1 MPDDV
6 IAPSSTSAARPGTR
20 PGTAPVTP
28 PAAAP
33 VAPRRPTSRTHHGET
48 TTDDYEWLRDKE
60 SPEVVAHLEA
70 ENAWTERELAHLAPL
85 RGRIFEEIK
94 GRTLETD
101 LSVPVR
107 QGDHWYYART
117 VEGHQYPVHARA
129 PIDAT
134 LGSDA
139 PSAWVPPVLEPGVP
153 VPGEQVLLDD
163 NVEADGHDF
172 FSLGSFDVS
181 VDGRL
186 LAYAVD
192 VVGDER
198 YELRVRDL
206 TTGEDLADVVP
217 GTFPGAV
224 FSPDGRYVFYP
235 TVDDAWRPWRV
246 WRHEVGTP
254 ATQDVVVLE
263 EPDER
268 YWVGVGVSRSQR
280 FVQIELGSKITSETW
295 LIDAADPAGE
305 ARVVWPRREGVEYTV
320 EHAVVPSTWL
330 STPEH
335 GVGDG
340 ISPDPVGDPVLGV
353 PTTDVLL
360 VLHNDGAENFE
371 LAVVD
376 VPGATTE
383 AEAAATAATGP
394 AGARVVVP
402 HDPATRLEGVDAF
415 AGHLVLSYRRDALS
429 RVGVIDLSAQTAPR
443 PAGLPTP
450 VRTGGT
456 AAPGEPWH
464 VHEVEFDEPLFTA
477 GLGPNPEW
485 DQPTVRLSSTSFV
498 TPATVY
504 DLRVGTD
511 ELTLLKRQPVLG
523 GYDPADYV
531 QRREWATAEDGTQV
545 PISLVWRRDALGLDA
560 TGTGAEPA
568 PLLLYGYGSYEIS
581 IDPAFSVSRLSL
593 LDRGVV
599 FAVAHVRG
607 GGELGRTWYDDGKM
621 LAKTNTFTDFVAVA
635 RHLVETGWTSPQ
647 QMVAQGGSAGGLLM
661 GAVTNLAPELFAG
674 VLAQVPFVDA
684 LTSILD
690 PSLPLTVVE
699 WDEWGDPLHDP
710 EVYRYMRSYTPY
722 ENVPDDASRFPRILA
737 VTSLNDTRVLYVE
750 PAKWVA
756 RLRAAGAPALLRI
769 EMNAGHGGVSGRY
782 DSWREVAYEDAWVLD
797 VLGRAGGDGAA

>member
-1 MPDDV
+1 MPDDL
-6 IAPSSTSAARPGTR
+6 TQ
-20 PGTAPVTP
+20 TATP
-28 PAAAP
+28 TPAERKEPQAP
-33 VAPRRPTSRTHHGET
+33 VAPRRPVPRTHHGET
-48 TTDDYEWLRDKE
+48 VDDDYEWLRDKE

-70 ENAWTERELAHLAPL
+70 ENAYTEARLAHLAPL
-85 RGRIFEEIK
+85 RERIFEEIK
-94 GRTLETD
+94 ARTLETD

-107 QGDHWYYART
+107 QGAHWYYART
-117 VEGHQYPVHARA
+117 VEGSQYPIRARA
-129 PIDAT
+129 PIDAS

-163 NVEADGHDF
+163 NVEAEGHDF

-181 VDGRL
+181 VDGTR

-198 YELRVRDL
+198 YTLRIRDL
-206 TTGEDLADVVP
+206 DTGTDLVDEVP

-246 WRHEVGTP
+246 WRHEVGTA
-254 ATQDVVVLE
+254 ATQDVVVFE

-280 FVQIELGSKITSETW
+280 FVQIDVGSKITSETW
-295 LIDAADPAGE
+295 LIDADDPTGE
-305 ARVVWPRREGVEYTV
+305 PRVVWPRREGVEYTV
-320 EHAVVPSTWL
+320 EHAVVPAAWL
-330 STPEH
+330 PADHADVARPEAGTGDDRMVGGEQAH
-335 GVGDG
+335 GR
-340 ISPDPVGDPVLGV
+340 
-353 PTTDVLL
+353 DVLL

-371 LAVVD
+371 LVVTD
-376 VPGATTE
+376 LPDGGAS
-383 AEAAATAATGP
+383 AGGP
-394 AGARVVVP
+394 AGPGEATVVVP
-402 HDPATRLEGVDAF
+402 HDPETRLEGVDAF
-415 AGHLVLSYRRDALS
+415 ASHLVLSYRRDALS
-429 RVGVIDLSAQTAPR
+429 RVGVIDLAAAERPR

-450 VRTGGT
+450 IRTGDT
-456 AAPGEPWH
+456 PAPPADRWH
-464 VHEVEFDEPLFTA
+464 VHEVAFDEPLYTA
-477 GLGPNPEW
+477 ALAGNPEW
-485 DQPTVRLSSTSFV
+485 DQPNVRLSYASFV
-498 TPATVY
+498 TPSTVY
-504 DLRVGTD
+504 DLRVETG
-511 ELTLLKRQPVLG
+511 ELTLLKQQPVLG
-523 GYDPADYV
+523 GYDAADYV
-531 QRREWATAEDGTQV
+531 QRREWATAEDGTRV
-545 PISLVWRRDALGLDA
+545 PVSLVWRRDAVGLDA

-581 IDPAFSVSRLSL
+581 IDPGFSISRLSL

-607 GGELGRTWYDDGKM
+607 GGEMGRRWYDDGKT
-621 LAKTNTFTDFVAVA
+621 LAKRNTFTDFVAVA
-635 RHLVETGWTSPQ
+635 RHLVDAGWTSPERL
-647 QMVAQGGSAGGLLM
+647 VAQGGSAGGLLM

-710 EVYRYMRSYTPY
+710 EVYRYMRTYTPY
-722 ENVPDDASRFPRILA
+722 ENVPDDASHYPRILA
-737 VTSLNDTRVLYVE
+737 VTSLHDTRVLYVE

-756 RLRAAGAPALLRI
+756 RLRAAGAPALLKI
-769 EMNAGHGGVSGRY
+769 EMHAGHGGVSGRY
-782 DSWREVAYEDAWVLD
+782 EGWREVAYEDAWVLD
-797 VLGRAGGDGAA
+797 VLGLADR

>member
-1 MPDDV
+1 MRSSDRHYAGRMPDDV
-6 IAPSSTSAARPGTR
+6 TALPS
-20 PGTAPVTP
+20 
-28 PAAAP
+28 AP
-33 VAPRRPTSRTHHGET
+33 VAPRRPTTRTHHGDT
-48 TTDDYEWLRDKE
+48 VTDDYEWLRDKE

-70 ENAWTERELAHLAPL
+70 ENAHTEAELAHLAGL
-85 RGRIFEEIK
+85 RQRIFDEIK
-94 GRTLETD
+94 ERTLETD

-107 QGDHWYYART
+107 QGGHWYYART
-117 VEGHQYPVHARA
+117 VEGKQYPIHARA
-129 PIDAT
+129 PIDT
-134 LGSDA
+134 SSGPDA

-163 NVEADGHDF
+163 NVEAEGHDF

-181 VDGRL
+181 ADGRL

-198 YELRVRDL
+198 YTLRVRDL
-206 TTGEDLADVVP
+206 VSGEDLPDVVP

-224 FSPDGRYVFYP
+224 FSPDARYVFYP

-254 ATQDVVVLE
+254 AEEDVVVLE

-268 YWVGVGVSRSQR
+268 YWVGVGVSRSRR
-280 FVQIELGSKITSETW
+280 FVQIDVGSKVTSETW
-295 LIDAADPAGE
+295 LVDAADPTSAP
-305 ARVVWPRREGVEYTV
+305 RVVWPRREGVEYTV
-320 EHAVVPSTWL
+320 EHAVVPRGWL
-330 STPEH
+330 AALDGTP
-335 GVGDG
+335 DG
-340 ISPDPVGDPVLGV
+340 TLGGTPGGAPDDAAAL
-353 PTTDVLL
+353 TTDVLL

-371 LAVVD
+371 LAVVH
-376 VPGATTE
+376 VPGPAGAE
-383 AEAAATAATGP
+383 GAPDPEAAETAAIGP

-402 HDPATRLEGVDAF
+402 HDPATRLEAVDAF

-429 RVGVIDLSAQTAPR
+429 RVAVVDL
-443 PAGLPTP
+443 
-450 VRTGGT
+450 

-464 VHEVEFDEPLFTA
+464 VREVPFDEPLYTA
-477 GLGPNPEW
+477 GIGPNPEW
-485 DQPTVRLSSTSFV
+485 AQPTVRLSCTSFV

-504 DLRVGTD
+504 DLAVGTG

-523 GYDPADYV
+523 GYDPGDYV
-531 QRREWATAEDGTQV
+531 QRRDWATAEDGTRV

-581 IDPAFSVSRLSL
+581 IDPAFSVARLSL

-607 GGELGRTWYDDGKM
+607 GGEMGRAWYDDGKT
-621 LAKTNTFTDFVAVA
+621 LAKRNTFTDFVAVA
-635 RHLVETGWTSPQ
+635 RHLVEAGWTSPER
-647 QMVAQGGSAGGLLM
+647 MVAQGGSAGGLLM

-710 EVYRYMRSYTPY
+710 DVYRYMRAYTPY
-722 ENVPDDASRFPRILA
+722 ENVPDDASHYPRILA

-756 RLRAAGAPALLRI
+756 RLRAAGAPALLKI

-782 DSWREVAYEDAWVLD
+782 ESWREVAYEDAWVLD
-797 VLGRAGGDGAA
+797 VLGLAGGEEAAADAAVPPR

>member
-6 IAPSSTSAARPGTR
+6 TALPS
-20 PGTAPVTP
+20 
-28 PAAAP
+28 AP
-33 VAPRRPTSRTHHGET
+33 VAPRRPTTRTHHGDT
-48 TTDDYEWLRDKE
+48 VTDDYEWLRGKE

-70 ENAWTERELAHLAPL
+70 ENAYTEAELAHLAGL
-85 RGRIFEEIK
+85 RQQIFEEIK
-94 GRTLETD
+94 GRTQETD

-107 QGDHWYYART
+107 QGGHWYYART
-117 VEGHQYPVHARA
+117 VEGKQYPIHARA
-129 PIDAT
+129 AVDAT
-134 LGSDA
+134 LGPDA
-139 PSAWVPPVLEPGVP
+139 PAAWTPPVLEPGVP

-163 NVEADGHDF
+163 NVEAEGHEY
-172 FSLGSFDVS
+172 FSLGAFDVS
-181 VDGRL
+181 EDGRL
-186 LAYAVD
+186 LVYAVD

-198 YELRVRDL
+198 YTLRVRDL
-206 TTGEDLADVVP
+206 VSGEDLPDVVP

-224 FSPDGRYVFYP
+224 ISPDGRYVFYP

-246 WRHEVGTP
+246 WRHEIGTP
-254 ATQDVVVLE
+254 AEQDVVVLE

-268 YWVGVGVSRSQR
+268 YWVGVGVSRSRR
-280 FVQIELGSKITSETW
+280 FVQIDVGSKITSETW
-295 LIDAADPAGE
+295 LVDADDPTSP

-320 EHAVVPSTWL
+320 EHAVVPVSWL
-330 STPEH
+330 AALDRTQ
-335 GVGDG
+335 GAAGDG
-340 ISPDPVGDPVLGV
+340 GPVTLQPSGGAGGASA
-353 PTTDVLL
+353 DVLL

-376 VPGATTE
+376 VPATG
-383 AEAAATAATGP
+383 ATAAVPSPDEAETAAIGP

-402 HDPATRLEGVDAF
+402 HDPATRLEAVDAF
-415 AGHLVLSYRRDALS
+415 AGHLVLSYRRDALA
-429 RVGVIDLSAQTAPR
+429 RLGVVDLAP
-443 PAGLPTP
+443 
-450 VRTGGT
+450 
-456 AAPGEPWH
+456 PGEPWH
-464 VHEVEFDEPLFTA
+464 VREVPFDEQLYTA

-485 DQPTVRLSSTSFV
+485 DQPTVRLSCTSFV
-498 TPATVY
+498 TPASVY
-504 DLRVGTD
+504 DLDVATG
-511 ELTLLKRQPVLG
+511 ELALRRRQPVLG

-531 QRREWATAEDGTQV
+531 QRRDWATAEDGTRV
-545 PISLVWRRDALGLDA
+545 PVSLVWRRDALGLDA

-581 IDPAFSVSRLSL
+581 IDPAFSVARLSL

-607 GGELGRTWYDDGKM
+607 GGEMGRAWYDDGKT
-621 LAKTNTFTDFVAVA
+621 LAKQNSFTDFVAVA
-635 RHLVETGWTSPQ
+635 RHLVEAGWTSPER
-647 QMVAQGGSAGGLLM
+647 MVAQGGSAGGLLM

-710 EVYRYMRSYTPY
+710 DVYRYMRGYTPY
-722 ENVPDDASRFPRILA
+722 ENVPDDASHYPRILA

-756 RLRAAGAPALLRI
+756 RLRAAGAPALLKI

-782 DSWREVAYEDAWVLD
+782 EGWREVAYEDAWVLD
-797 VLGRAGGDGAA
+797 VLGLAGATEERSNRASNAR

>member
-6 IAPSSTSAARPGTR
+6 
-20 PGTAPVTP
+20 TALP
-28 PAAAP
+28 PAP
-33 VAPRRPTSRTHHGET
+33 VAPRRPTTRTHHGDT
-48 TTDDYEWLRDKE
+48 VTDDYEWLRDKD

-70 ENAWTERELAHLAPL
+70 ENAYTEAQLAHLDGL
-85 RGRIFEEIK
+85 RQRLFDEIK
-94 GRTLETD
+94 DRTLETD

-107 QGDHWYYART
+107 QGRHWYYART
-117 VEGHQYPVHARA
+117 VEGRQYPIHARA
-129 PIDAT
+129 PVDDS
-134 LGSDA
+134 LGADA

-153 VPGEQVLLDD
+153 VPGEQVVLDD
-163 NVEADGHDF
+163 NVEAEGHDF
-172 FSLGSFDVS
+172 FSLGAFDVS
-181 VDGRL
+181 EDGRL
-186 LAYAVD
+186 LVYATD

-198 YELRVRDL
+198 YTLRVRDL
-206 TTGEDLADVVP
+206 GTGQDLSDVVP

-224 FSPDGRYVFYP
+224 FSPDGRFVFYT

-254 ATQDVVVLE
+254 AEQDVVVLE

-268 YWVGVGVSRSQR
+268 YWVGVGVSRSRR
-280 FVQIELGSKITSETW
+280 FVQIDVGSKVTSETW
-295 LIDAADPAGE
+295 LVDAADPTSP

-320 EHAVVPSTWL
+320 EHAVVPRSWL
-330 STPEH
+330 AALDDGPGHGTPT
-335 GVGDG
+335 DA
-340 ISPDPVGDPVLGV
+340 PA
-353 PTTDVLL
+353 DVLL

-371 LAVVD
+371 LAAVELPVAD
-376 VPGATTE
+376 
-383 AEAAATAATGP
+383 AAASGPDAAETAAIGP

-402 HDPATRLEGVDAF
+402 HDPATRLEAVDAF
-415 AGHLVLSYRRDALS
+415 AGHLVLSYRREALS
-429 RVGVIDLSAQTAPR
+429 RVGVVDLSTEVAPR

-450 VRTGGT
+450 IRTGDT

-464 VHEVEFDEPLFTA
+464 VQEVTFDEPLYTA

-485 DQPTVRLSSTSFV
+485 DQPTVRLSCTSFV
-498 TPATVY
+498 TPPTVY
-504 DLRVGTD
+504 DLRVETGA
-511 ELTLLKRQPVLG
+511 LTLLKRRPVLG
-523 GYDPADYV
+523 GYDPAHYV
-531 QRREWATAEDGTQV
+531 QRRDWATAEDGTQV

-581 IDPAFSVSRLSL
+581 IDPAFSVSGLSV
-593 LDRGVV
+593 LDRAFV

-607 GGELGRTWYDDGKM
+607 GGEMGRAWYDEGKT
-621 LAKTNTFTDFVAVA
+621 LAKRTSFTDFVSVA
-635 RHLVETGWTSPQ
+635 RHLVEAGWTSPER
-647 QMVAQGGSAGGLLM
+647 MVAQGGSAGGLLM

-710 EVYRYMRSYTPY
+710 DVYRYMRGYSPY
-722 ENVPDDASRFPRILA
+722 ENVPDDASHYPRVLA
-737 VTSLNDTRVLYVE
+737 VTSFHDTRVLYVE

-756 RLRAAGAPALLRI
+756 RLRAAGAPALLKI
-769 EMNAGHGGVSGRY
+769 EMSAGHGGVSGRY
-782 DSWREVAYEDAWVLD
+782 EGWREVAYEDAWVLD
-797 VLGRAGGDGAA
+797 VLGLAGTPEERSNTASNAR